1 MSTLMETQVAG
12 IPCTA
17 RIDYVSVVR
26 GSYSYNAAS
35 DLDYH
40 GYSEIDWEL
49 CDRRGRPAPWL
60 TKKLTPADIDRIENE
75 ILEYSSND

>member
-1 MSTLMETQVAG
+1 MSTLMETRVAG

-17 RIDYVSVVR
+17 RIIYVSVVKPNSR
-26 GSYSYNAAS
+26 ADS
-35 DLDYH
+35 DMDYY

-60 TKKLTPADIDRIENE
+60 AKKLTPADTARIENE
-75 ILEYSSND
+75 ILGYSSTK